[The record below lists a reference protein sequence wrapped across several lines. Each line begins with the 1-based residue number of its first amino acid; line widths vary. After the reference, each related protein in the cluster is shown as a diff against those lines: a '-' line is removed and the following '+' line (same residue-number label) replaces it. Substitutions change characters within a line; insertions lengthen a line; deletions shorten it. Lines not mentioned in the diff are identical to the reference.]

1 MIPRTVRER
10 GTKKREQQN
19 TQDRESLLLVL
30 EVMKTDALLQSDPI
44 TIIIVIT
51 IDPIVIPERIVIQNT
66 VLPNTSIIHI
76 THHKEGTDQ
85 CHLIDRDKSFGL
97 SY

>member
-10 GTKKREQQN
+10 GTKKREQQS
-19 TQDRESLLLVL
+19 TQDRERLLLVL
-30 EVMKTDALLQSDPI
+30 EVMKTDAPLQSDPI
-44 TIIIVIT
+44 IIIAIT

-85 CHLIDRDKSFGL
+85 CHLIDRDKWFGL

>member
-10 GTKKREQQN
+10 GTKKREQQS

-30 EVMKTDALLQSDPI
+30 EVMKTDAPLQSDS
-44 TIIIVIT
+44 IIIIAIT

-85 CHLIDRDKSFGL
+85 CHLIDRDKWFGL

>member
-10 GTKKREQQN
+10 GTKKREQQS

-44 TIIIVIT
+44 IIIAIT

-85 CHLIDRDKSFGL
+85 CHLIDLDKWFGL